1 MADTLD
7 INTTLKT
14 LGLTDQEVNIYL
26 LLLSGEP
33 TSVMALSQKTGFPR
47 TTVYR
52 LCESLADKKF
62 AEWVIK
68 RQGKK
73 IKAIN
78 PQNLDFIFEVKKQE
92 LEQTKQAINQLQKSL
107 SFPAPG
113 FNQTQV
119 RYYHGKEGCEQLI
132 WNTLKADKEICG
144 YSVFLRDKIFG
155 KTFSERYQEKADS
168 LQLVD
173 SVIIDAKTAKQVGN
187 NPYYKDYISV
197 CRWRVLDLYI
207 AGDTYIYNNI
217 YAINFWNENEMVGVE
232 IENEELAKVQKSIFN
247 KLFNQAKPLK
257 WRV

>member
-78 PQNLDFIFEVKKQE
+78 PQNLDFIFEIK
-92 LEQTKQAINQLQKSL
+92 
-107 SFPAPG
+107 F
-113 FNQTQV
+113 
-119 RYYHGKEGCEQLI
+119 
-132 WNTLKADKEICG
+132 
-144 YSVFLRDKIFG
+144 
-155 KTFSERYQEKADS
+155 
-168 LQLVD
+168 
-173 SVIIDAKTAKQVGN
+173 
-187 NPYYKDYISV
+187 
-197 CRWRVLDLYI
+197 
-207 AGDTYIYNNI
+207 
-217 YAINFWNENEMVGVE
+217 
-232 IENEELAKVQKSIFN
+232 
-247 KLFNQAKPLK
+247 
-257 WRV
+257 